1 MIRRPPRSKRT
12 DTLFPYT
19 TLVRSDSFHVP
30 RRLRKTLRSGH
41 YQVTFDTDFDA
52 VIEGCAESTPDR
64 PRTWINDRIITLYTS
79 LFHMGRAHSIEC
91 RNEGELIG
99 GLYGVALGGVFFGE
113 SMFSR
118 ARDASKIA
126 LVHLVARLRAGG
138 FSRSEEHTSEL
149 QSLMRISYAF
159 F

>member
-52 VIEGCAESTPDR
+52 VIEGCAEPTPDR

-99 GLYGVALGGVFFGE
+99 GLYGVALGGVFFGAIG
-113 SMFSR
+113 R
-118 ARDASKIA
+118 ASCRASVCQYVYIS
-126 LVHLVARLRAGG
+126 VVAV
-138 FSRSEEHTSEL
+138 
-149 QSLMRISYAF
+149 
-159 F
+159 